1 MKESV
6 GILIISRK
14 TNRFLL
20 LHRVNKPLVWS
31 LLSGKMDVKGE
42 TPLQTI
48 KREIKEEI
56 NLDPSR
62 IKNIKKIGELKD
74 NNLFHLFVGF
84 VDDEFKPQLQ
94 VSELD
99 GYGWHTLKDLPS
111 PLHNKW
117 HSTFHLVKKYL
128 SLREDIIKIIK
139 NLLDD

>member
-56 NLDPSR
+56 NLDPNKV
-62 IKNIKKIGELKD
+62 KNIKKIGELRD
-74 NNLFHLFVGF
+74 NKLFHLFVGF

-99 GYGWHTLKDLPS
+99 DYGWYTLKNLPS